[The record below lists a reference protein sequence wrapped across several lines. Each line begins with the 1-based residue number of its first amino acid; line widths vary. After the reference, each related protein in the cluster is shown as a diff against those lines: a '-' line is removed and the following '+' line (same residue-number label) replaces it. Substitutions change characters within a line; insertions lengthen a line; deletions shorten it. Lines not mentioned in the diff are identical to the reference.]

1 MKSRLRF
8 LTDKYFVEMC
18 RNVASDVISLDQN
31 CKYFLRNRWM
41 NPDYFLQGGGSH
53 FFQKTNFTNVGR

>member
-18 RNVASDVISLDQN
+18 RSVASDVISLDQN
-31 CKYFLRNRWM
+31 CKI
-41 NPDYFLQGGGSH
+41 
-53 FFQKTNFTNVGR
+53 FFKK